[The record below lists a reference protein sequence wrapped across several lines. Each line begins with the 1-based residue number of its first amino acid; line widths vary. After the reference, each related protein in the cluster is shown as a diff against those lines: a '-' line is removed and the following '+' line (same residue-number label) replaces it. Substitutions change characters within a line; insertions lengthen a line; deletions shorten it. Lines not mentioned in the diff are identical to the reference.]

1 MAFSITV
8 DTEFHC
14 LTLADV
20 EPGRLEL
27 SEICPPH
34 LSLLSAGI
42 EGQLSLSRLTC
53 HYVREYCLCVG
64 HFHSRCC

>member
-8 DTEFHC
+8 DTEFHR

-27 SEICPPH
+27 SEICPP
-34 LSLLSAGI
+34 LP
-42 EGQLSLSRLTC
+42 LT
-53 HYVREYCLCVG
+53 L
-64 HFHSRCC
+64 RCWH